1 MNTEERKDSI
11 TAAEL
16 YAINVV
22 KEEFKASGIK
32 TTSIEG
38 QALIRHTAN
47 FLAAHRKEIRKMYKT
62 SQDLLRRW
70 IVEQSGISRSAA
82 FRRMAAIGF
91 TGNIME
97 DIKRI

>member
-1 MNTEERKDSI
+1 MNTEERKANI

-16 YAINVV
+16 YAVDVV
-22 KEEFKASGIK
+22 EEELKKAGIK
-32 TTSIEG
+32 TASIEG
-38 QALIRHTAN
+38 QALIRYTAN
-47 FLAAHRKEIRKMYKT
+47 LLAAHREEIREMYKT

-70 IVEQSGISRSAA
+70 IVEQSGISHSAA